1 MPSKHRIDKPNPS
14 TKPKSKPTKKQFFSN
29 LTQVQ
34 EPVLHDSRISKSPKQ
49 KGFFGF
55 ISSIFWSDYLW
66 VIVAFSTL
74 VVSLMFYL
82 IFLQPLILNRYIDTQ
97 LATVDKVS
105 SLAKDR
111 VNKVKL
117 LSTSLSQKTTSQPAM
132 HCTEDY
138 KYTSDQDDSANIR
151 SLSDIS
157 ALPNDLSTPSRF
169 AIFNDSKTD
178 STFFTYTNSVK
189 TELEKLEQD
198 SKNLSQY
205 VDVAKYKNSW
215 LEFCMNI
222 KKSQGSLELLNT
234 ACNKLQQSNSFYA
247 KSLSKTIIS
256 GIKTTLDEVNE
267 ICLLIANTETNQ
279 FPQYNKLVLDSLTW
293 VETISTSSQ
302 SNQLTFDDPL
312 KTISALTDEVKSAL
326 KEDQIQRSE
335 PAGIWYLIGIN
346 LR

>member
-1 MPSKHRIDKPNPS
+1 MPSKPRIDKPNPS
-14 TKPKSKPTKKQFFSN
+14 TKTKPAQQEKRFFSN

-34 EPVLHDSRISKSPKQ
+34 EPILHDSRISEPPKQ
-49 KGFFGF
+49 KGFFGY

-97 LATVDKVS
+97 LAAVDKIS
-105 SLAKDR
+105 ALAKDK
-111 VNKVKL
+111 VTKVKL
-117 LSTSLSQKTTSQPAM
+117 LNTSLSQKTSSQAAM
-132 HCTEDY
+132 RCTEDY
-138 KYTSDQDDSANIR
+138 KYTSDQDDTANIS

-157 ALPNDLSTPSRF
+157 TLPNDLSTPSRF
-169 AIFNDSKTD
+169 AIFSDSKTD
-178 STFFTYTNSVK
+178 STFITYTDLIK

-215 LEFCMNI
+215 LDFCMNI
-222 KKSQGSLELLNT
+222 KKSQGSTVLLSE
-234 ACNKLQQSNSFYA
+234 ACNKIQQSNSFYS

-256 GIKTTLDEVNE
+256 SIKPTLDEVNAV
-267 ICLLIANTETNQ
+267 CLALANSEAKQ
-279 FPQYNKLVLDSLTW
+279 YPQYNKLVLDSLTW

-302 SNQLTFDDPL
+302 PNLTFFDDSL
-312 KTISALTDEVKSAL
+312 KTINSLTDEVKTTL
-326 KEDQIQRSE
+326 KDDEIERSQ

>member
-1 MPSKHRIDKPNPS
+1 MPSKPRIDKLNPS
-14 TKPKSKPTKKQFFSN
+14 TKTKLKPAEKRFFSN

-34 EPVLHDSRISKSPKQ
+34 EPILHDSRITEQPKR
-49 KGFFGF
+49 KGILGF

-97 LATVDKVS
+97 ITTIDKVS
-105 SLAKDR
+105 VLAKDR

-117 LSTSLSQKTTSQPAM
+117 LNTSLSQKTSSQTAM
-132 HCTEDY
+132 RCNEDY
-138 KYTSDQDDSANIR
+138 KYISDQDDTANIG

-157 ALPNDLSTPSRF
+157 ALPNDLSTPARF
-169 AIFNDSKTD
+169 VIFSDPKTD
-178 STFFTYTNSVK
+178 TVFLDFTNSIK
-189 TELEKLEQD
+189 SELEKLEQD

-215 LEFCMNI
+215 LEFCMGV
-222 KKSQGSLELLNT
+222 KKSQGSTELLNAT
-234 ACNKLQQSNSFYA
+234 CNKLQQSNSFYA

-256 GIKTTLDEVNE
+256 NIKPTLDEVNS
-267 ICLLIANTETNQ
+267 ICLSIANSDTKQ
-279 FPQYNKLVLDSLTW
+279 FPQYNKLILDSLTW
-293 VETISTSSQ
+293 VETISSSSQ
-302 SNQLTFDDPL
+302 SNPLSFDESLTKID
-312 KTISALTDEVKSAL
+312 TLTDEIKTTL
-326 KEDQIQRSE
+326 KDDEKQRSE